1 MSTLEQYQKTYS
13 RAIIKLLKGT
23 VDRSSNEWDNIANH
37 YQLEIQDYL
46 KQIGLELIVKKNE
59 GFAFVRQYENSEG
72 NTLGLIVRRQIGF
85 ETSLVLVVL
94 RQILEEFDSDPTH
107 IQVDEK
113 FITDSEIRDEVEM
126 FLPETFNRVKFIKEL
141 DGYIKKIVDLGYLR
155 EVSKKEN
162 ETRYQ
167 IHRIIKEKVTLDILQ
182 DFKIKLQ
189 EYVES
194 I

>member
-1 MSTLEQYQKTYS
+1 MSTLEQYEKTYS

-23 VDRSSNEWDNIANH
+23 VDRSSTEWDNIANH
-37 YQLEIQDYL
+37 YQPEIQDYL

-85 ETSLVLVVL
+85 ESSLVLVVL

-126 FLPETFNRVKFIKEL
+126 FLPEKFNRVKFIKEL

>member
-23 VDRSSNEWDNIANH
+23 VDRSSTEWDNIANH
-37 YQLEIQDYL
+37 YQPEIQDYL

-85 ETSLVLVVL
+85 ESSLVLVVL

-126 FLPETFNRVKFIKEL
+126 FLPEKFNRVKFIKEL